1 MLIAMVQVQ
10 STREKLESRIFC
22 KCLRKCSE
30 GNVRVPQAEALP
42 LCSGG
47 DVEEECS
54 EALSRGQPLLIE
66 CWEIFSQGKLG
77 MSALTLES
85 LPWS

>member
-22 KCLRKCSE
+22 KRLRKCSE

-42 LCSGG
+42 SLCAL
-47 DVEEECS
+47 EEMWRRN
-54 EALSRGQPLLIE
+54 AARH
-66 CWEIFSQGKLG
+66 
-77 MSALTLES
+77 
-85 LPWS
+85 

>member
-42 LCSGG
+42 SLCAL
-47 DVEEECS
+47 EEMWRRN
-54 EALSRGQPLLIE
+54 AARH
-66 CWEIFSQGKLG
+66 
-77 MSALTLES
+77 
-85 LPWS
+85 